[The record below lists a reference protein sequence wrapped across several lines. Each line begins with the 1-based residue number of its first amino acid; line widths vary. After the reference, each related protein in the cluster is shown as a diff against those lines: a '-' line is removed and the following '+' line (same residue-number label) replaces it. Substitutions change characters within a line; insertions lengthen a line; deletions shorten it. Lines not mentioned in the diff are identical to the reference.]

1 MTNDELLVLIDAR
14 AQADV
19 DFAKLVDVRDDS
31 GIAAALSA
39 GRTRRVEHLITE
51 RGVISA
57 LGPVAGDAFLTGLY
71 SFGTLPTD
79 GWPAELAAAQP
90 GIARIVSWLKPP
102 ADGVN
107 LGDPGTAQ
115 FLGVMAA
122 NAAEMEQRAIQAQSN
137 AGLLEAQARALT
149 EAARTREVEMDCAA
163 VELIECVKSRLAEI
177 EL

>member
-1 MTNDELLVLIDAR
+1 MTNDELLALIDAR

-122 NAAEMEQRAIQAQSN
+122 IGVPGVKLEHVAT
-137 AGLLEAQARALT
+137 LLALAT
-149 EAARTREVEMDCAA
+149 KPDPISWTQVADA
-163 VELIECVKSRLAEI
+163 LGSR
-177 EL
+177 